1 MAQQKN
7 SNYEQ
12 YFLVEDPKIRES
24 FRQTYDNT
32 ANLQA
37 QIDKIVEIITSS
49 SNADLAAIKTALTN
63 EFS

>member
-1 MAQQKN
+1 MTQQKN

-63 EFS
+63 EF

>member
-1 MAQQKN
+1 MTQQKN

>member
-63 EFS
+63 EF

>member
-12 YFLVEDPKIRES
+12 YFLVDDPKVRES

-37 QIDKIVEIITSS
+37 QLDKLIEIITSS
-49 SNADLAAIKTALTN
+49 SNPDLAAIKTAITN

>member
-24 FRQTYDNT
+24 FRQSYDNT

>member
-1 MAQQKN
+1 MAQQRN

-12 YFLVEDPKIRES
+12 YFLVDDPKVRES

-37 QIDKIVEIITSS
+37 QLDKLIEIITSS
-49 SNADLAAIKTALTN
+49 SNPDLAAIKTAITN

>member
-1 MAQQKN
+1 MAQQRS

-12 YFLVEDPKIRES
+12 YFLVDDPKVRES

-37 QIDKIVEIITSS
+37 QLDKLIEIITSS
-49 SNADLAAIKTALTN
+49 SNPDLAAIKTAITN

>member
-1 MAQQKN
+1 MAQQRS

-12 YFLVEDPKIRES
+12 FFLVEDPKIRES

-37 QIDKIVEIITSS
+37 QLDKLIEIITSS
-49 SNADLAAIKTALTN
+49 SNPDLAAIKAAITS
-63 EFS
+63 EFL

>member
-37 QIDKIVEIITSS
+37 QVDKIVEIITSS